1 MAVGPSSNL
10 LSALSQLQN
19 TRPTQPARAPQAA
32 QNTGTAVPNSISGAT
47 STQKTSFTAQ
57 LGSIGNSIQ
66 VASEQ
71 RSAAP
76 PPAVQTQQ
84 RPIQTRGGLIGQ
96 HINIVV

>member
-19 TRPTQPARAPQAA
+19 TRPTQPARTPQTA
-32 QNTGTAVPNSISGAT
+32 QNTGAAVQAT
-47 STQKTSFTAQ
+47 STQKTSFAAQ

-96 HINIVV
+96 HVNILV

>member
-10 LSALSQLQN
+10 LSALSQLQS

-32 QNTGTAVPNSISGAT
+32 QTTGAAAQTAP
-47 STQKTSFTAQ
+47 TQKTSFAAQ

-71 RSAAP
+71 RSAP

-84 RPIQTRGGLIGQ
+84 RPIQIRGGLIGQ
-96 HINIVV
+96 HVNILV

>member
-32 QNTGTAVPNSISGAT
+32 QNTGTAVQAT

>member
-10 LSALSQLQN
+10 LSALSQLQG

-32 QNTGTAVPNSISGAT
+32 QNTGATAQTAA
-47 STQKTSFTAQ
+47 TQKTSFAAQ

-71 RSAAP
+71 RSTA
-76 PPAVQTQQ
+76 PAVQSQQ
-84 RPIQTRGGLIGQ
+84 RPIQTRGGLLGQ
-96 HINIVV
+96 HVNIVV

>member
-19 TRPTQPARAPQAA
+19 NRPVQAPRPAQTATAAPQAA
-32 QNTGTAVPNSISGAT
+32 P
-47 STQKTSFTAQ
+47 TQKTSFAAQ

-66 VASEQ
+66 VAASEQ

-76 PPAVQTQQ
+76 APVQSQQ
-84 RPIQTRGGLIGQ
+84 RPIQTRGGLLGQ

>member
-19 TRPTQPARAPQAA
+19 ARPTQPARAPQTA
-32 QNTGTAVPNSISGAT
+32 QNTGAVAQTT
-47 STQKTSFTAQ
+47 STQKTSFAAQ

-71 RSAAP
+71 RSAAQS
-76 PPAVQTQQ
+76 VSGQTQQ

-96 HINIVV
+96 HVNILV

>member
-10 LSALSQLQN
+10 LSALSQLQG

-32 QNTGTAVPNSISGAT
+32 QNTGAAAQAAP
-47 STQKTSFTAQ
+47 TQKTSFAAQ

-66 VASEQ
+66 VAATEQ

-76 PPAVQTQQ
+76 APQSLSGQSQ
-84 RPIQTRGGLIGQ
+84 SRPIPTRGGVLGQ
-96 HINIVV
+96 HVNILV

>member
-19 TRPTQPARAPQAA
+19 ARPAQPVRAPQAA
-32 QNTGTAVPNSISGAT
+32 QNTGAASPAVP
-47 STQKTSFTAQ
+47 TQKTSFAAQ

-66 VASEQ
+66 IAATEQ

-76 PPAVQTQQ
+76 APVQSQQ
-84 RPIQTRGGLIGQ
+84 RPIQTRGGLLGQ

>member
-19 TRPTQPARAPQAA
+19 ARPTQPARAPQAA
-32 QNTGTAVPNSISGAT
+32 QNTGAANQTAP
-47 STQKTSFTAQ
+47 TQKTSFAAQ

-71 RSAAP
+71 RSAPA
-76 PPAVQTQQ
+76 PAVQSQQ
-84 RPIQTRGGLIGQ
+84 RPIQTRGGLLGQ

>member
-19 TRPTQPARAPQAA
+19 ARPTQPTRAPQAA
-32 QNTGTAVPNSISGAT
+32 QNTGAAAQTAP
-47 STQKTSFTAQ
+47 TQKTSFAAQ

-66 VASEQ
+66 IAASEQ
-71 RSAAP
+71 RAAAP
-76 PPAVQTQQ
+76 APVQSQQ
-84 RPIQTRGGLIGQ
+84 RPIQTRGGLLGQ

>member
-10 LSALSQLQN
+10 LSALSQLQGN
-19 TRPTQPARAPQAA
+19 RPAQPTRAPQATQNAIPTA
-32 QNTGTAVPNSISGAT
+32 QTAP
-47 STQKTSFTAQ
+47 TQKTSFAAQ

-71 RSAAP
+71 RTAAP
-76 PPAVQTQQ
+76 APAQSQQ
-84 RPIQTRGGLIGQ
+84 RPIQTRGGLLGQ

>member
-1 MAVGPSSNL
+1 LEDQVMAVGPSSNL

-19 TRPTQPARAPQAA
+19 TRPTQPSRAPQAA
-32 QNTGTAVPNSISGAT
+32 QTTGAANQTAP
-47 STQKTSFTAQ
+47 TQKTSFAAQ

-76 PPAVQTQQ
+76 APAQSQS
-84 RPIQTRGGLIGQ
+84 RPIPTRGGLLGQ
-96 HINIVV
+96 HVNILV

>member
-10 LSALSQLQN
+10 LSALSQLQGN
-19 TRPTQPARAPQAA
+19 RPAQPARAPQATQTTNPAA
-32 QNTGTAVPNSISGAT
+32 QTAP
-47 STQKTSFTAQ
+47 TQKTSFAAQ

-71 RSAAP
+71 RTAAP
-76 PPAVQTQQ
+76 APAQSQQ
-84 RPIQTRGGLIGQ
+84 RPIQTRGGLLGQ

>member
-19 TRPTQPARAPQAA
+19 TRPIQPARAPQAA
-32 QNTGTAVPNSISGAT
+32 QNTGAAAQTT
-47 STQKTSFTAQ
+47 STQKTSFAAQ

-71 RSAAP
+71 RSAP

-96 HINIVV
+96 HVNIVV

>member
-10 LSALSQLQN
+10 LSALSQLQG

-32 QNTGTAVPNSISGAT
+32 QNTGATAQTAA
-47 STQKTSFTAQ
+47 TQKTSFAAQ

-76 PPAVQTQQ
+76 PAVQSQQ
-84 RPIQTRGGLIGQ
+84 RPIQTRGGLLGQ
-96 HINIVV
+96 HVNIVV

>member
-19 TRPTQPARAPQAA
+19 ARPTQPVRTPQAA
-32 QNTGTAVPNSISGAT
+32 QNTGAAAQTAPA
-47 STQKTSFTAQ
+47 QKTSFAAQ

-71 RSAAP
+71 RSAP

>member
-19 TRPTQPARAPQAA
+19 NRPVQAPRPAQTATAAPQ
-32 QNTGTAVPNSISGAT
+32 TAP
-47 STQKTSFTAQ
+47 TQKTSFAAQ

-66 VASEQ
+66 VAASEQ

-76 PPAVQTQQ
+76 APVQSQQ
-84 RPIQTRGGLIGQ
+84 RPIQTRGGLLGQ
-96 HINIVV
+96 HVNILV

>member
-19 TRPTQPARAPQAA
+19 ARPTQPARTPQAV
-32 QNTGTAVPNSISGAT
+32 QNTGAAAQTAPA
-47 STQKTSFTAQ
+47 QKTSFAAQ

-71 RSAAP
+71 RSAP

>member
-19 TRPTQPARAPQAA
+19 NRPVQASRPAQTATAAPQ
-32 QNTGTAVPNSISGAT
+32 TAP
-47 STQKTSFTAQ
+47 TQKTSFAAQ
-57 LGSIGNSIQ
+57 LGNIGTSIQ
-66 VASEQ
+66 VAASEQ

-76 PPAVQTQQ
+76 APVQSQQ

-96 HINIVV
+96 HVNIVV